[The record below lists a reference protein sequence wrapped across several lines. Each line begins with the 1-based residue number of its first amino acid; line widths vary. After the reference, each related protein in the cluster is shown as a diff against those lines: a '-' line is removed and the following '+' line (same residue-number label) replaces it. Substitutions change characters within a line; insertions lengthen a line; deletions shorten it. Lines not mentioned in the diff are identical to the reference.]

1 MVNLLALFDNPK
13 HRTYIILA
21 LLAIFAVFMFWIR
34 IIPLLNLGNGDVFNL
49 VQPDDP
55 LYALRQIDLTLAN
68 FPNYAWFDAMS
79 QYPVGTTVYWG
90 PMLTYL
96 CSIAAIIVHA
106 TTPAQIITVALFI
119 PVLEAVAM
127 VFVMYWLGK
136 TVADWKTGLFAAL
149 MIATVSGQFFF
160 RSLYGSLYHHIGETL
175 FSALFCLLYLYTLIK
190 AKKIKIDLTD
200 FSTYREVLLFSV
212 LSGLAFFAG
221 LINIE
226 TMIVFALIS
235 AVFTFVQAV
244 VNHHR
249 SLSNQYLAFV
259 NTVVFGVVIICLL
272 LFGFKDTGLD
282 LSRYTMGPILAY
294 VLLIAAS
301 IFLYLWSDYLKDKSK
316 YYYIVSLAGIAI
328 LFSVILALVFP
339 SLFSEF
345 TNGLAGFFGQ
355 APIISTVEEDMPW
368 TLVRAWSTFNYGLV
382 LAAGG
387 MLLLIWQTF
396 KKEEQ
401 GEVFLLIWSCAMLI
415 CTVQRIKYEY
425 YFAVNIALLSAL
437 CLSSAWEYGG
447 ESLLSR
453 LHTLFGGNSPCK
465 NPEETT
471 DEPVKREKSKKA
483 RSKSAKAKKEKHIY
497 DEVPAMVI
505 LFAAIILTILF
516 VITSV
521 MANYEVASSDTG
533 GINPDW
539 KESLIWMANNTPDP
553 GVNYYT
559 IYNKDTF
566 VYPNESYGV
575 MSWWDYGHMI
585 TYIAHRIPN
594 ANPFQAGVTGPDGS
608 AAYFMAPSEEI
619 ANKILDHDGTKYVIT
634 DVEMDT
640 GKFYAMS
647 TWYSLLNPN
656 ATPDTY
662 QLNMLVPTPSNPSEY
677 QSTTLNEPSY
687 YSTMIS
693 RLHNNDGSMVNAG
706 SAYYVEYSDPSVTQ
720 SSLPEMVNAQAM
732 NASDAITAAVQ
743 YNQQA
748 QPGYH
753 AAALNVQFSSPTTDI
768 PALQHYRLVHESP
781 TIAYSSNTTD
791 IRYVKIFE
799 YVKGAHIKG
808 SGIIDVPLTTN
819 TGRNFIYRQESV
831 NGEFIVP
838 YATIG
843 TNSGVTATGPY
854 KIEGT
859 TTTFNVS
866 NDAVERGLT
875 IN

>member
-1 MVNLLALFDNPK
+1 
-13 HRTYIILA
+13 
-21 LLAIFAVFMFWIR
+21 MFWIR

-68 FPNYAWFDAMS
+68 FPSYAWFDPMS

-90 PMLTYL
+90 PLLTYL

-106 TTPAQIITVALFI
+106 TTPTEIITVSLFI
-119 PVLEAVAM
+119 PILEATAM
-127 VFVMYWLGK
+127 VFIMYWLGK

-190 AKKIKIDLTD
+190 AKKIKIELAD
-200 FSTYREVLLFSV
+200 FSTYREILLFSV
-212 LSGLAFFAG
+212 LSGLAFFVG

-226 TMIVFALIS
+226 TMIVFALIT

-259 NTVVFGVVIICLL
+259 NTVAFGVVIICLL

-282 LSRYTMGPILAY
+282 LSRYTLGPILAY
-294 VLLIAAS
+294 ALLIAAS

-316 YYYIVSLAGIAI
+316 YYYIASLAGIAI
-328 LFSVILALVFP
+328 FFSVILALLYP
-339 SLFSEF
+339 ALFSEF
-345 TNGLAGFFGQ
+345 TNGLTGFFGQ

-368 TLVRAWSTFNYGLV
+368 TLVQAWSTFNYGII

-387 MLLLIWQTF
+387 MLLLIWETF

-401 GEVFLLIWSCAMLI
+401 REVFLLIWSCAMLI
-415 CTVQRIKYEY
+415 CTIQRIKYEY
-425 YFAVNIALLSAL
+425 YFAVNIVILSAL
-437 CLSSAWEYGG
+437 CISSAWDYGG
-447 ESLLSR
+447 PHLLRR
-453 LHTLFGGNSPCK
+453 LQDLFGHDSAGE
-465 NPEETT
+465 NPVEST

-483 RSKSAKAKKEKHIY
+483 RNKSAKAKKEKHVH
-497 DEVPAMVI
+497 DDVPAMIILIATVI
-505 LFAAIILTILF
+505 LAGLF
-516 VITSV
+516 VVTSA
-521 MANYEVASSDTG
+521 MQNYEVASSDTG

-539 KESLIWMANNTPDP
+539 KESLLWMGNNTPDP

-559 IYNKDTF
+559 IYNKNTF
-566 VYPNESYGV
+566 KYPNTSYGV

-608 AAYFMAPSEEI
+608 AAYFMAPSEDI
-619 ANKILDHDGTKYVIT
+619 ANKILDDDGTKYVVT

-662 QLNMLVPTPSNPSEY
+662 QLNILTPSTLNPNEY
-677 QSTTLNEPSY
+677 QSVALNEPSY

-693 RLHNNDGSMVNAG
+693 RLHNYDGSMVPAG

-720 SSLPEMVNAQAM
+720 TSLPEIVNVKEM
-732 NASDAITAAVQ
+732 NASDAINAAAQ

-753 AAALNVQFSSPTTDI
+753 AAALNTQFSSPTTDI
-768 PALQHYRLVHESP
+768 PALQHYRLIHESP
-781 TIAYSSNTTD
+781 TTAYSSNTTE
-791 IRYVKIFE
+791 IHYVKIFE

-808 SGIIDVPLTTN
+808 SGIIKVPLTTN
-819 TGRNFIYRQESV
+819 TGRNFTYSQQSV

-838 YATIG
+838 FATIG
-843 TNSGVTATGPY
+843 SNSGVTATGPY
-854 KIEGT
+854 QIEGT
-859 TTTFNVS
+859 ATIFTVS
-866 NDAVERGLT
+866 NDAVEQGLT